1 MFYKLCAKCGAVIPL
16 GETYCDKCRPVEKVT
31 REELQVDDSE
41 EMSAKVKSFYKSSS
55 GGCSARAS
63 LRGTSICAL
72 PARQTVACRW
82 PLMCIISSVLNRT
95 GTSDLIRPT
104 AYLCARSVTTKRT
117 RPALFRPGGICKKLR
132 ENERTERRPTSSQQK
147 RRK

>member
-41 EMSAKVKSFYKSSS
+41 EMSAKVKNF
-55 GGCSARAS
+55 
-63 LRGTSICAL
+63 
-72 PARQTVACRW
+72 
-82 PLMCIISSVLNRT
+82 ISSVLNRT

-117 RPALFRPGGICKKLR
+117 RPALFRPGGTCKKLG
-132 ENERTERRPTSSQQK
+132 
-147 RRK
+147 